1 MSDLLHS
8 GYQTQ
13 LANFRLQYSRT
24 GCIVSILLVMGGVAL
39 DYVFYPEHL
48 ASFFGARVIVSLLS
62 GVALALLYTRHA
74 AERVRPLTMV
84 WLTLPQVMI
93 AAMIFWTQG
102 AASPYV
108 FGLSL
113 ALYAAGIIMPIGFFQ
128 SISLGVFTCF
138 VYAVACYAH
147 PDSNWNL
154 FLGNS
159 IFLIFSAT
167 ISAGCTFFN
176 ERARMELFRLQQVE
190 TENNLK
196 LQQTNLTL
204 ADTNQALADVKGH
217 MIQQEKMAALGTL
230 SAGLLHE
237 VNNPVNYSLMALNM
251 ALTEPEVAASPN
263 LKESLVDAREG
274 MQRVQKIVSDLKTF
288 AYQKPGEDS
297 DRVFLLEKAIQSALR
312 LTGYELKGIE
322 VKLDLPLD
330 THVRGDEPALIG
342 VLINLLSNAALALH
356 KAERAEPQIVVKA
369 WPDGDRLKVTVRD
382 NGTGIGPENLTRVFE
397 PFFTTRDVGQ
407 GLGLGLSVS
416 YGIVHRHGGELT
428 VTSEHGAWT
437 EFAFSLSLV
446 HQGA

>member
-1 MSDLLHS
+1 MSEPLHS
-8 GYQTQ
+8 GYQSQ
-13 LANFRLQYSRT
+13 LSAFRLQYSRT
-24 GCIVSILLVMGGVAL
+24 GCMVSIVLVLGGVAL

-48 ASFFGARVIVSLLS
+48 AGFMAARIVVSLLS
-62 GVALALLYTRHA
+62 AGALGLLYTRHA
-74 AERVRPLTMV
+74 AERVRALTML

-93 AAMIFWTQG
+93 AGMIFWTQG

-147 PDSNWNL
+147 PDSNWSG
-154 FLGNS
+154 FVGNS
-159 IFLIFSAT
+159 IFLVFSAA
-167 ISAGCTFFN
+167 ISAGCTYFN
-176 ERARMELFRLQQVE
+176 ERARLELFRLQQVE

-196 LQQTNLTL
+196 LQQTNQAL

-251 ALTEPEVAASPN
+251 ALTEPEVATSPN

-288 AYQKPGEDS
+288 AYQKPGEGS
-297 DRVFLLEKAIQSALR
+297 DRVFLLEKAIESAQR

-322 VKLDLPLD
+322 VKLDLPMD

-356 KAERAEPQIVVKA
+356 KAERAAPLIEVRA
-369 WPDGDRLKVTVRD
+369 WADGDRLRVTVRD
-382 NGTGIGPENLTRVFE
+382 NGTGILPENLTRVFE

-416 YGIVHRHGGELT
+416 YGIIQRHGGVLT
-428 VTSEHGAWT
+428 VTSAHGAWT
-437 EFAFSLSLV
+437 EFAFSLLLA